1 MISQDRLDSQ
11 PAGVVATGYP
21 PVRYISLQ
29 INRHGGREV
38 VLYHPRF
45 VAAILLIAS
54 CLCANAQPRGDACQA
69 QIPRTLS
76 NALAAAFPGY
86 RTPLEYDNAPEDIQY
101 SQSHGG
107 NGCLGV
113 ATADFTGEGK
123 KDYLIGLTAMKGS
136 KGIAVIAMPRK
147 GGWNF
152 QRIASGTEDARFRLY
167 VDVVE
172 PGRHDRAKSVTA
184 PLGPGEKQSMEC
196 ANWGAMVGTVEATGI
211 VYCYDHGRWSHV
223 WVSD

>member
-1 MISQDRLDSQ
+1 MGRCWS
-11 PAGVVATGYP
+11 AGRSNG
-21 PVRYISLQ
+21 R
-29 INRHGGREV
+29 REV
-38 VLYHPRF
+38 ALYRSRIGLAVLL
-45 VAAILLIAS
+45 ALCWTCAS
-54 CLCANAQPRGDACQA
+54 AQPHGDACQA

-76 NALAAAFPGY
+76 NALATAFPGY
-86 RTPLEYDNAPEDIQY
+86 RTPLEYDNAPEDIKY

-113 ATADFTGEGK
+113 ATADFTGDGK
-123 KDYLIGLTAMKGS
+123 KDYLIGLTAVKGS
-136 KGIAVIAMPRK
+136 KGLAVIAMPRK

-152 QRIASGTEDARFRLY
+152 QRIISGTEDARFRQY

-172 PGRHDRAKSVTA
+172 PGRHDRAKAVTA

-196 ANWGAMVGTVEATGI
+196 ANWGALVGAVEATGI

>member
-1 MISQDRLDSQ
+1 MNPLGLDTRRRS
-11 PAGVVATGYP
+11 A
-21 PVRYISLQ
+21 R
-29 INRHGGREV
+29 
-38 VLYHPRF
+38 RF
-45 VAAILLIAS
+45 GAVIFLAASWACAS
-54 CLCANAQPRGDACQA
+54 AQPHGDACQA

-86 RTPLEYDNAPEDIQY
+86 RTPLEYDNAPEDIEY
-101 SQSHGG
+101 SRSHGG

-123 KDYLIGLTAMKGS
+123 KDYLIGLTSVKGS
-136 KGIAVIAMPRK
+136 KGLAVVAMPRR

-152 QRIASGTEDARFRLY
+152 QRIASGTEDARYRLY
-167 VDVVE
+167 VDAVK
-172 PGRHDRAKSVTA
+172 PGRHDRAGSVTGA
-184 PLGPGEKQSMEC
+184 LGPGEKQSMDC
-196 ANWGAMVGTVEATGI
+196 ANWGALVGTVEATGI

>member
-1 MISQDRLDSQ
+1 MDGAMRRVS
-11 PAGVVATGYP
+11 VA
-21 PVRYISLQ
+21 
-29 INRHGGREV
+29 
-38 VLYHPRF
+38 LYHPRIGPAVF
-45 VAAILLIAS
+45 LAAFCACAS
-54 CLCANAQPRGDACQA
+54 AQLRGDACQA

-86 RTPLEYDNAPEDIQY
+86 RTPLEYDNAPEDIKY
-101 SQSHGG
+101 NQSRGG

-123 KDYLIGLTAMKGS
+123 KDYLIGLTALKGS
-136 KGIAVIAMPRK
+136 KGLAVIALPRK

-152 QRIASGTEDARFRLY
+152 RRITSWTEDARYRQY
-167 VDVVE
+167 VDVVK
-172 PGRHDRAKSVTA
+172 PGRHERAKAVTA

-196 ANWGAMVGTVEATGI
+196 PNWGALVGAVEATGI

-223 WVSD
+223 RVSL